1 MLSFYLVLASTLLLL
16 LLLLLYHCSSS
27 VFFPSVFTMYV
38 PLFLSPALSLPFSLR
53 QMCSSAKSIQRFALR
68 CYVFERVFVVCLCCL
83 LFGYTQMF
91 CVCSESVFCIAHI
104 KVNRR

>member
-38 PLFLSPALSLPFSLR
+38 PLFLSLSRSDKCAQAPSQFNVLLCGAMSLSVFLWCVYVAYYLAILK
-53 QMCSSAKSIQRFALR
+53 CSVFALR
-68 CYVFERVFVVCLCCL
+68 ACFALH
-83 LFGYTQMF
+83 T
-91 CVCSESVFCIAHI
+91 
-104 KVNRR
+104 